1 MPTKP
6 PDLIYGVDE
15 TPPTVTLLLLGLQH
29 IFIVMSALVFPVV
42 IIRAVGGSAEDATFI
57 VTMSMLAGCIG
68 TVLQTMNRRG
78 IGSGYLCPAV
88 CGPSYIAAS
97 LLAVQT
103 GGLSLLYG
111 MTAAAGV
118 AEALFSRF
126 LNRLRFLFPA
136 EVTGVVV
143 TMVGIAVI
151 PIAVQ
156 NLIGT
161 GTGDPVSEPAEL
173 LVAAVTLGTM
183 IAASVWSKG
192 GLRLYSVLVGMV
204 AGYIAAGLTG
214 VLGADAIA
222 QFIDAPLFA
231 LPEIRHPGWSFD
243 VALLLPFIIVVLSS
257 TFKTIGDLTTCQKI
271 NDTGWKRPDMQNIS
285 GGILADGLSA
295 VVAGILGGMGQATSS
310 SNVGLSIGTGAA
322 SRAIAYVVAAILLV
336 LVFVPKLAAAFVIM
350 PSPVMGAVVIYAVT
364 FIIVTG
370 LRIITSR
377 MLDARKTFVVG
388 LSFIFGLAAGMIPG
402 FADGMHPLVQPVF
415 ASALSVATVTALVV
429 NLVFRIGIA
438 ERQSLTLE
446 PGTGFPGAIFSF
458 FEKVGGAW
466 GARPEVIH
474 RAESAVNELMELITM
489 TGAADG
495 PVQVDVTFT
504 EEALNIDAGYRGRS
518 LDLEAGRLPCD
529 GGDLLADEENLARL
543 PVLLIR
549 QYADAVRTDE
559 REGECRVRLHF
570 EH

>member
-15 TPPTVTLLLLGLQH
+15 TPPTVPLLLLGLQH
-29 IFIVMSALVFPVV
+29 IFIVTSALVFPVV
-42 IIRAVGGSAEDATFI
+42 IIRTVGGSAADATFI
-57 VTMSMLAGCIG
+57 VTMSMLAGGIG
-68 TVLQTMNRRG
+68 TVLQVMNRKG

-111 MTAAAGV
+111 MTAAAGA
-118 AEALFSRF
+118 AEAVFSRF
-126 LNRLRFLFPA
+126 LHRLRFLFPA
-136 EVTGVVV
+136 EVTGVVIT
-143 TMVGIAVI
+143 TMGIAVI

-156 NLIGT
+156 NFIGT

-173 LVAAVTLGTM
+173 FVAAVTLGTM

-204 AGYIAAGLTG
+204 VGYVAAALTG
-214 VLGADAIA
+214 VLGPDAIA
-222 QFIDAPLFA
+222 RFVDAPLFA

-243 VALLLPFIIVVLSS
+243 AALLIPFVIVFLSS

-271 NDTGWKRPDMQNIS
+271 NDADWKRPDMTNIS

-295 VVAGILGGMGQATSS
+295 VVAGLFGAMGQATSS
-310 SNVGLSIGTGAA
+310 SNVGLSIGTGAT
-322 SRAIAYVVAAILLV
+322 SRAIAYVVAAIMFI
-336 LVFVPKLAAAFVIM
+336 LVFVPKLAAAFVVM
-350 PSPVMGAVVIYAVT
+350 PSPVMGSVVIYAVT

-377 MLDARKTFVVG
+377 MMDARKTFVVG
-388 LSFIFGLAAGMIPG
+388 LSFIFGLGAAMIPG

-429 NLVFRIGIA
+429 NLIFRIGIA

-446 PGTGFPGAIFSF
+446 PGTSFPDAIFSF
-458 FEKVGGAW
+458 FERVGGAW
-466 GARPEVIH
+466 GARPEVIR
-474 RAESAVNELMELITM
+474 RAESAVNELMELITL
-489 TGAADG
+489 TGVADG
-495 PVQVDVTFT
+495 PVQVDVKFT
-504 EEALNIDAGYRGRS
+504 EEALSIEARYRGRP
-518 LDLEAGRLPCD
+518 LDLEPGRPGAGGPPD
-529 GGDLLADEENLARL
+529 DEGALARL
-543 PVLLIR
+543 PILLIR
-549 QYADAVRTDE
+549 QYVDSVRTDG
-559 REGECRVRLHF
+559 RNGEHRVRLHF

>member
-29 IFIVMSALVFPVV
+29 IFLVTSALVFPVV
-42 IIRAVGGSAEDATFI
+42 IIRAVGGTAEDAAFI
-57 VTMSMLAGCIG
+57 VTMSMLAGSIG
-68 TVLQTMNRRG
+68 TVLQTINRKG

-88 CGPSYIAAS
+88 CGPSYISAS
-97 LLAVQT
+97 LLAMQT

-111 MTAAAGV
+111 MTAVAGA

-126 LNRLRFLFPA
+126 LHRLRFLFPT

-156 NLIGT
+156 NLLGT
-161 GTGDPVSEPAEL
+161 GTGDPFTEPAEL
-173 LVAAVTLGTM
+173 FVAAVTLGTM
-183 IAASVWSKG
+183 VAASVWGRGS
-192 GLRLYSVLVGMV
+192 LRLYSVLVGMV
-204 AGYIAAGLTG
+204 VGYVAAAATG
-214 VLGADAIA
+214 VLGPDAIA
-222 QFIDAPLFA
+222 RFVDAPLFA
-231 LPEIRHPGWSFD
+231 FPEIRHPGWSFD
-243 VALLLPFIIVVLSS
+243 AALLLPFIVVVISS

-271 NDTGWKRPDMQNIS
+271 NDTGWKRPDMKNIS

-295 VVAGILGGMGQATSS
+295 VVAGLLGGMGQATSS
-310 SNVGLSIGTGAA
+310 SNVGLSIGTAAA

-350 PSPVMGAVVIYAVT
+350 PQPVMGSVVIFAVT

-377 MLDARKTFVVG
+377 MLDARRTFVVG
-388 LSFIFGLAAGMIPG
+388 LSFIFGLGAGMIPD
-402 FADGMHPLVQPVF
+402 FTAGMHPLVQPVF
-415 ASALSVATVTALVV
+415 ASSLSVATVTALVV
-429 NLVFRIGIA
+429 NLIFRIGIA
-438 ERQSLTLE
+438 ERQSLVLE
-446 PGTGFPGAIFSF
+446 PGTGFPNAIFSF
-458 FEKVGGAW
+458 FERVGGAW
-466 GARPEVIH
+466 GARPEVIR
-474 RAESAVNELMELITM
+474 RAESAVNELMELITIVD
-489 TGAADG
+489 AADG
-495 PVQVDVTFT
+495 PVQVDVKFT
-504 EEALNIDAGYRGRS
+504 EEALSIDARYRGRP
-518 LDLEAGRLPCD
+518 LDLEPGPSAAGGQSD
-529 GGDLLADEENLARL
+529 DEGDLARL

-549 QYADAVRTDE
+549 QYADSVRTDG
-559 REGECRVRLHF
+559 RGGECRVRLHF

>member
-1 MPTKP
+1 
-6 PDLIYGVDE
+6 
-15 TPPTVTLLLLGLQH
+15 
-29 IFIVMSALVFPVV
+29 
-42 IIRAVGGSAEDATFI
+42 
-57 VTMSMLAGCIG
+57 
-68 TVLQTMNRRG
+68 
-78 IGSGYLCPAV
+78 
-88 CGPSYIAAS
+88 
-97 LLAVQT
+97 
-103 GGLSLLYG
+103 

-126 LNRLRFLFPA
+126 LSRLRFLFPA

-161 GTGDPVSEPAEL
+161 GTGDPVTEPAEL
-173 LVAAVTLGTM
+173 LVAGITLGTM

-204 AGYIAAGLTG
+204 AGYIAAGMTG

-222 QFIDAPLFA
+222 QFVDAPLFA
-231 LPEIRHPGWSFD
+231 FPAIHHPGWSFD
-243 VALLLPFIIVVLSS
+243 AALLLPFIIVVLSS

-271 NDTGWKRPDMQNIS
+271 NDAEWKRPDMQNIS

-295 VVAGILGGMGQATSS
+295 VVAGVLGGMGQATSS

-350 PSPVMGAVVIYAVT
+350 PSPVMGSVVIFAVT

-388 LSFIFGLAAGMIPG
+388 LSFIFGLAVGMIPG

-415 ASALSVATVTALVV
+415 ASSLSVATVTALVV

-438 ERQSLTLE
+438 ERQSLVLE

-458 FEKVGGAW
+458 FERVGGAW

-474 RAESAVNELMELITM
+474 RAESAVNELMELITI

-495 PVQVDVTFT
+495 PVQVDVKFT
-504 EEALNIDAGYRGRS
+504 EEALDIDARYRGRS
-518 LDLEAGRLPCD
+518 LDLEPGRLPGD
-529 GGDLLADEENLARL
+529 GPLADDGDFAYL

-559 REGECRVRLHF
+559 REGECQVRLHF

>member
-15 TPPTVTLLLLGLQH
+15 TPPTVPLVLLGLQH

-42 IIRAVGGSAEDATFI
+42 IIRTVGGSAEDATFI

-68 TVLQTMNRRG
+68 TVLQVMNRRG

-111 MTAAAGV
+111 MTAAAGA
-118 AEALFSRF
+118 AEAVFSRF
-126 LNRLRFLFPA
+126 LHRLRFLFPT
-136 EVTGVVV
+136 EVTGVVIT
-143 TMVGIAVI
+143 TMGIAVI

-156 NLIGT
+156 NFIGT

-173 LVAAVTLGTM
+173 FVAAVTLGTM
-183 IAASVWSKG
+183 IAASVWSRG

-204 AGYIAAGLTG
+204 VGYVAAALTG

-222 QFIDAPLFA
+222 QFAEAPLFA
-231 LPEIRHPGWSFD
+231 LPAVRHPGWSFD
-243 VALLLPFIIVVLSS
+243 AALLLPFIIVVLSS

-271 NDTGWKRPDMQNIS
+271 NDADWKRPDMTNIS
-285 GGILADGLSA
+285 SGILADGLSA
-295 VVAGILGGMGQATSS
+295 VVAGLFGGMGQATSS

-350 PSPVMGAVVIYAVT
+350 PAPVMGAVVIYAVT

-377 MLDARKTFVVG
+377 MLDARRTFVVG

-415 ASALSVATVTALVV
+415 ASALSVATVTALVA

-446 PGTGFPGAIFSF
+446 PGTGFPDAIFSF
-458 FEKVGGAW
+458 FERVGGAW
-466 GARPEVIH
+466 GARPEVIR
-474 RAESAVNELMELITM
+474 RAESAVNELMELVTM

-495 PVQVDVTFT
+495 PVQVDVKFT
-504 EEALNIDAGYRGRS
+504 EEALDIDARYRGRP
-518 LDLEAGRLPCD
+518 LDLEPGRLPCD
-529 GGDLLADEENLARL
+529 GGDLLADEENFARL
-543 PVLLIR
+543 PALLLR
-549 QYADAVRTDE
+549 QYADTVRTDG
-559 REGECRVRLHF
+559 RDGACRVRLHF

>member
-15 TPPTVTLLLLGLQH
+15 TPPTVPLLLLGLQH

-42 IIRAVGGSAEDATFI
+42 IIRAVGGSAEDTAFV
-57 VTMSMLAGCIG
+57 VTMSMLAGAIG
-68 TVLQTMNRRG
+68 TVLQTVNRRG

-118 AEALFSRF
+118 AETIFSRF
-126 LNRLRFLFPA
+126 LHRLRFLFPT

-173 LVAAVTLGTM
+173 IVAAVTLGTM

-204 AGYIAAGLTG
+204 AGYIAAGITG

-222 QFIDAPLFA
+222 QFVEAPLFA

-243 VALLLPFIIVVLSS
+243 AALLLPFIIVVLSS
-257 TFKTIGDLTTCQKI
+257 TFKTIGDLITCQKI
-271 NDTGWKRPDMQNIS
+271 NDADWKRPDMQNIS

-295 VVAGILGGMGQATSS
+295 VVAGLLGGMGQATSS

-350 PSPVMGAVVIYAVT
+350 PAPVMGSVVIYAVT

-377 MLDARKTFVVG
+377 MMDARKTFVVG

-415 ASALSVATVTALVV
+415 VSALSVATVTALVV

-446 PGTGFPGAIFSF
+446 SGTGFPDAIFSF
-458 FEKVGGAW
+458 FERVGGAW
-466 GARPEVIH
+466 GARPEVIR
-474 RAESAVNELMELITM
+474 RAESAVNELMELVTI

-495 PVQVDVTFT
+495 PVQVDVKFT
-504 EEALNIDAGYRGRS
+504 EEALTIVARYRGRA
-518 LDLEAGRLPCD
+518 LDLEPGRLPA
-529 GGDLLADEENLARL
+529 DLLADGGDFSRL

-549 QYADAVRTDE
+549 QYADTVRTDE
-559 REGECRVRLHF
+559 RDGECRVRLQF